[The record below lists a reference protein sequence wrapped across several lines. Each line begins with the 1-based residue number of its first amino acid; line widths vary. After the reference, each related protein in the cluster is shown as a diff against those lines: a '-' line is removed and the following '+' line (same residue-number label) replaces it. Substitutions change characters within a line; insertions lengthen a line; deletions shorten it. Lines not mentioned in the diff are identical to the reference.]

1 VNLSEFEKAIEAAQ
15 FIRQRAKIEP
25 RVGLVLGSGLGA
37 FGESLTDAVKI
48 PYQEIPHFPVS
59 TVVGHAG
66 RLVMGRS
73 GKIPVAVMQGRAHY
87 YEGYTLEQVVFPVRV
102 LAQLGICALVVTNAA
117 GGINRNLKV
126 RGLLLIRDHINLM
139 GVNPL
144 RGPNEERFGPRYP
157 DMTEAYSKAF
167 RALAKKEARRRKF
180 RLFEGVYAALPGP
193 SYETPAEIRSL
204 ARIGADVVG
213 MSTAPEVIV
222 ASHMGIPV
230 LGLSS
235 VTNMAAGISPK
246 KIHHEEV
253 LEAGERMASQLT
265 AFLRALVP
273 ALAAEVK

>member
-1 VNLSEFEKAIEAAQ
+1 MNLSEFEKAQEAAQ
-15 FIRQRAKIEP
+15 FLRQRTSLEP

-37 FGESLTDAVKI
+37 FGESLIEVVKI

-66 RLVMGRS
+66 RLVVGRS
-73 GKIPVAVMQGRAHY
+73 GKVPVAVMQGRAHY

-102 LAQLGICALVVTNAA
+102 LAAVGIGALVVTNAA
-117 GGINRNLKV
+117 GGINRKLKV

-144 RGPNEERFGPRYP
+144 RGPNEQRFGPRYP
-157 DMTEAYSKAF
+157 DMTEAYSKTF
-167 RALAKKEARRRKF
+167 RALAKKEARRLKL
-180 RLFEGVYAALPGP
+180 RLFEGIYAALPGP

-213 MSTAPEVIV
+213 MSTVPEVIV
-222 ASHMGIPV
+222 ANHMGIPV
-230 LGLSS
+230 LGFSS
-235 VTNMAAGISPK
+235 VTNMAAGIAKK

-253 LEAGERMASQLT
+253 LEAGERMAGQLT

-273 ALAAEVK
+273 ALAAEAK

>member
-1 VNLSEFEKAIEAAQ
+1 MNLSEFGKAEEAAR
-15 FIRQRAKIEP
+15 FIRGRAKLEP

-37 FGESLTDAVKI
+37 FGESLIEAVKI

-66 RLVMGRS
+66 RLVVGQS
-73 GKIPVAVMQGRAHY
+73 GKVPVAVMQGRAHY
-87 YEGYTLEQVVFPVRV
+87 YEGYTLEEVVFPVRV
-102 LAQLGICALVVTNAA
+102 LAALGIRALVVTNAA
-117 GGINRNLKV
+117 GGINRKLQV

-144 RGPNEERFGPRYP
+144 RGPNEQRFGPRYP
-157 DMTEAYSKAF
+157 DMTEAYSKTF
-167 RALAKKEARRRKF
+167 RALAKKEARRLKL
-180 RLFEGVYAALPGP
+180 RLFEGIYAALPGP

-213 MSTAPEVIV
+213 MSTVPEVIV
-222 ASHMGIPV
+222 ANHMGIPV
-230 LGLSS
+230 LGFSS
-235 VTNMAAGISPK
+235 VTNMAAGIAKK

-253 LEAGERMASQLT
+253 LEAGERMAGQLT

-273 ALAAEVK
+273 ALAAEAK